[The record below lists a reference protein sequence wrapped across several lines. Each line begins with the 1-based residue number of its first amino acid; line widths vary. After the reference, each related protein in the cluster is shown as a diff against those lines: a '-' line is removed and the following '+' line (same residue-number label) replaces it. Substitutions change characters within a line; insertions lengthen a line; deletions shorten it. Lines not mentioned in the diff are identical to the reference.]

1 MAPLVNEIRPL
12 NRDLFPPH
20 LGPPIPEISSIW
32 FKIFVYHVTGSGPP
46 SLLLPKGNIN
56 HTQRVPNALLNRFI
70 LLIFCTFLSG
80 TRIRKLPK
88 MFSKCSR
95 LLVTTW
101 GHDPSEI
108 PYQGALVMILDALQH
123 SAVLVQAFPNEV
135 PHHNTDQKKEDQA
148 GISNNAN
155 VATIP
160 FPLSGITLSIIEL
173 ILLVLTYKFELEC
186 VKVV

>member
-101 GHDPSEI
+101 GHDPSDI

-123 SAVLVQAFPNEV
+123 SAVLVQAFPNEM
-135 PHHNTDQKKEDQA
+135 HNHNTDQKKEDQA

-173 ILLVLTYKFELEC
+173 KLLVQVSL
-186 VKVV
+186 

>member
-1 MAPLVNEIRPL
+1 
-12 NRDLFPPH
+12 
-20 LGPPIPEISSIW
+20 
-32 FKIFVYHVTGSGPP
+32 
-46 SLLLPKGNIN
+46 
-56 HTQRVPNALLNRFI
+56 
-70 LLIFCTFLSG
+70 
-80 TRIRKLPK
+80 

-173 ILLVLTYKFELEC
+173 KLLVVTVRTYKFELE
-186 VKVV
+186 